1 MSAAASLAA
10 TAFGGIA
17 VLLWSGLALLTAL
30 MGRIPPLQLLA
41 LTFAIAGAAGLVAAY
56 VRGVCVWS
64 EAARHPRALAL
75 ATCALAGY
83 HFFYFLALRN
93 APPAAAN
100 LLNYLWPLLIVV
112 FAGLAGGGVRVAHA
126 VGGAIGFCGIALL
139 LMSGDAQWSVAHAP
153 GYAAAAACAL
163 IWSAYSVANRRF
175 RDAPVD
181 LVTVACLATALL
193 GGVAHALFE
202 ETVTPGS
209 GDWAVIVAMGLG
221 PVGLAFYLWD
231 HGTKHGRLAL
241 LGAISYAAPVLSTLW
256 LVLAGTAQPSAA
268 LAFAALAVAAG
279 AGLASLPA
287 R

>member
-17 VLLWSGLALLTAL
+17 VLLWSGLALLTAP

-75 ATCALAGY
+75 ATGALAGY

-112 FAGLAGGGVRVAHA
+112 FAGFAGGGVRLAHA

-139 LMSGDAQWSVAHAP
+139 LMSGDAQWSGAHAP

-163 IWSAYSVANRRF
+163 SWSAYSVANRRF

-181 LVTVACLATALL
+181 LIKVACVATALL

-202 ETVTPGS
+202 ETVSRGS
-209 GDWAVIVAMGLG
+209 GDWVVIVAMG

-231 HGTKHGRLAL
+231 HGTEHGRLAL

-256 LVLAGTAQPSAA
+256 LVLAGTTQPSAA